1 MSPRARDVL
10 NVISPIVLIILGV
23 VVNAFGYLMITQAG
37 QDTASVQTAAQT
49 MSRIAVILVLGGLA
63 CGFLTLSS
71 NSQDG
76 GKSDG

>member
-23 VVNAFGYLMITQAG
+23 VINALGYLMITEHRDPAV
-37 QDTASVQTAAQT
+37 VQTAAET

-63 CGFLTLSS
+63 CGFLTSSS
-71 NSQDG
+71 NSQNG